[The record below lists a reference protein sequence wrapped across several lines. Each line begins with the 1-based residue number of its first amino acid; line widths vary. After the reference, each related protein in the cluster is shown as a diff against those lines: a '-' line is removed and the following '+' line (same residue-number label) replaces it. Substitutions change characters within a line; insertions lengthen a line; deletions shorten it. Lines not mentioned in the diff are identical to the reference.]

1 MNIVQ
6 WVNKWAGGAPAG
18 GGGTEGTAVK
28 DGAEARGSGPRG
40 VLACRACL
48 GRRSYHAQA

>member
-6 WVNKWAGGAPAG
+6 WVNKWAAGAPAG
-18 GGGTEGTAVK
+18 GGRMEGTAVK

-40 VLACRACL
+40 VLARRACL
-48 GRRSYHAQA
+48 GRRSHDAQA